1 MKFLRSLKLMVI
13 PSVLMSCSVESPEL
27 IPCMCDGSEQ
37 TLGLFDCMCEPGK
50 KKPVRKI
57 SYIQNKADDQ
67 MTPTGD
73 QLNAYAYLHQS
84 RDKYAPVQLEYVDFR
99 IPKGKKYDEF
109 DTKLGN
115 YRFRIFGCRRFDK
128 EVFLNQGRAMQKD
141 MKFFDIFYETMNDYY
156 PVVVDKSNAYYA
168 YSDKAQPEYIL
179 TAEINDYFMNVC
191 DEFDWEN
198 VKKQNLRSGTSEM
211 TVTWRLM
218 DLTKSKVYC
227 KGTTTGYGQ
236 MKNGEFKGET
246 LLVERA
252 FADALS
258 KLPEVGCYN
267 TELAKRVPTEVLQE
281 QIAQI
286 QEREKQKT
294 TFKNQFEP
302 ELEGIALLQ
311 SCGAGEIKTT
321 GNAENITPIIPEE
334 KITLN
339 ITENGGSSSQNRNV
353 DALITETGGSLGKN
367 NEVSGYV
374 DENGNIVIIE
384 EKTVTQ
390 KIEQP
395 VRGQIDEN
403 GNFVIINSSVEERG
417 GSNASGRTI
426 SGYIDEKSNF
436 VATHTATEVSENI
449 TSKGQIPVGY
459 VDEKGKFVSISTS
472 VEQSGNAEGTGNRVV
487 GYIDENGKF
496 VVTGMR
502 IDENGGADGKGT
514 IIAGYI
520 DENGKFVSTGMRI
533 DENGGI
539 DGDGKAVAG
548 YVDENGNFIVTGI
561 RIDDRGGADGK
572 GTIIAGYVD
581 ENGNFVVQSLGV
593 EENGGAEGFGKKL
606 AASIDESGNITASGL
621 RIDENGGVDGSGRTI
636 ASLVDEKGNVVISNI
651 RVDKN
656 GSKNPGIFATAGGA
670 YDVSE
675 FQMVEIGRK
684 TAAPTQCNIVGV
696 ISSEGKFVS
705 NFTVEE
711 RGGSYFYY
719 VQTEERS
726 GGMSKFSDGSS
737 KGLKALALR
746 DNCKEVTIGE
756 DSCTT
761 IQVTKNKI
769 THTDDYWIDIPA
781 ETSGGAVTIKSHAA
795 AEKKYSDSK
804 NSFCIQSVKPYDTSV
819 PENMYKLRTSVVSV
833 ENPSG
838 RKGAGLVIS
847 DDLVL
852 TSADLMDKSKNRFD
866 IKTINGMTYKG
877 SAFRVNPN
885 KNVALILLDEKT
897 KFAPLPLR
905 LDLPA
910 VGKDLY
916 MTLGL
921 LDLEEGENYLD
932 NEGQVIGYRYSED
945 KGAEIIVNTY
955 VQTQTLGSTLIDK
968 NGNITGLSH
977 SGIRA
982 EEGGDLFIPI
992 ETALKSLGM
1001 DICGVK
1007 FTSKRPAAV
1016 KAIEKPV
1023 STAIDNYSGSKAPE
1037 VMNKKERK

>member
-27 IPCMCDGSEQ
+27 VPCMCDGSEQ
-37 TLGLFDCMCEPGK
+37 TLGLFDCMCEPGR

-67 MTPTGD
+67 INPNSD

-84 RDKYAPVQLEYVDFR
+84 RNKYAPVQLEYVDFR

-109 DTKLGN
+109 ETKLGN

-168 YSDKAQPEYIL
+168 YSDKARPEYIL
-179 TAEINDYFMNVC
+179 TAEINDYFMNIC

-198 VKKQNLRSGTSEM
+198 VKKQNLRNGTSEM

-218 DLTKSKVYC
+218 DLTKNKVYC

-258 KLPEVGCYN
+258 KLPEIGCYN
-267 TELAKRVPTEVLQE
+267 TELAKRVPPEVLQK
-281 QIAQI
+281 QLAQI
-286 QEREKQKT
+286 QEREKQKV

-302 ELEGIALLQ
+302 ELEGVSLLQ
-311 SCGAGEIKTT
+311 SCGAGEISTAGGT
-321 GNAENITPIIPEE
+321 DGSSSLTPLVDKE

-339 ITENGGSSSQNRNV
+339 ISEN
-353 DALITETGGSLGKN
+353 GGSLGKN

-374 DENGNIVIIE
+374 DENGNIVIVE
-384 EKTVTQ
+384 EKNVKQRTTG
-390 KIEQP
+390 QP
-395 VRGQIDEN
+395 VIGQIDEN
-403 GNFVIINSSVEERG
+403 GNFVIINSAVDENG
-417 GSNASGRTI
+417 GSNASGKTI
-426 SGYIDEKSNF
+426 SGYIDENGNF
-436 VATHTATEVSENI
+436 VAVGTTTEVSGN
-449 TSKGQIPVGY
+449 TTGNGQIPVGY
-459 VDEKGKFVSISTS
+459 IDEKGQFVSISTT
-472 VEQSGNAEGTGNRVV
+472 VEQSGNAVGKGNNVV

-502 IDENGGADGKGT
+502 IDENGGADGNGT
-514 IIAGYI
+514 IVAGYI
-520 DENGKFVSTGMRI
+520 NENGKFVATGMRV
-533 DENGGI
+533 DENGGA
-539 DGDGKAVAG
+539 DGNGTIVAG
-548 YVDENGNFIVTGI
+548 KSETSG
-561 RIDDRGGADGK
+561 
-572 GTIIAGYVD
+572 
-581 ENGNFVVQSLGV
+581 QSC
-593 EENGGAEGFGKKL
+593 
-606 AASIDESGNITASGL
+606 D
-621 RIDENGGVDGSGRTI
+621 
-636 ASLVDEKGNVVISNI
+636 
-651 RVDKN
+651 
-656 GSKNPGIFATAGGA
+656 
-670 YDVSE
+670 
-675 FQMVEIGRK
+675 
-684 TAAPTQCNIVGV
+684 IVG
-696 ISSEGKFVS
+696 IINSEGKFVS

-719 VQTEERS
+719 VRTEERS
-726 GGMSKFSDGSS
+726 GGMSKFSDGSG

-746 DNCKEVTIGE
+746 NNCKEVTIGE

-769 THTDDYWIDIPA
+769 THADDYWIDIPA
-781 ETSGGAVTIKSHAA
+781 ETSGGAATIKNRAT
-795 AEKKYSDSK
+795 AEEKYSDSK
-804 NSFCIQSVKPYDTSV
+804 NSFCIQSIKPYDTSV
-819 PENMYKLRTSVVSV
+819 PENMYRLRASVVSV

-866 IKTINGMTYKG
+866 IKTINGMTYAG
-877 SAFRVNPN
+877 TAFRVNPN

-905 LDLPA
+905 LDLPE

-921 LDLEEGENYLD
+921 LDLKEGENYLD
-932 NEGQVIGYRYSED
+932 NEGQVIGYRYSEE

-1001 DICGVK
+1001 DICGIK

-1016 KAIEKPV
+1016 KAIEKPI
-1023 STAIDNYSGSKAPE
+1023 STAIDNYSNSKEPKIL
-1037 VMNKKERK
+1037 NNKERK